1 VAQAGAGGGGA
12 GRAPQRRPRNRSGR
26 TAAFLVIG
34 VAVLGGA
41 GFGVWAGL
49 NRKPP
54 LRAGDPTSGI
64 PSEGLGV
71 KHPPRPGAPAAPP
84 AEPAAPPTPAPVVP
98 PSTPAAVER
107 KPGQT
112 LREIQ
117 ALVAAGKISAARAVA
132 EKFLK
137 STPTG
142 PEAEEIMGLTGVHP
156 HP

>member
-1 VAQAGAGGGGA
+1 MAQKGAAAGSEGAGAV
-12 GRAPQRRPRNRSGR
+12 PPRRPRNRSGR
-26 TAAFLVIG
+26 TAALLVVG
-34 VAVLGGA
+34 VAALGGA

-71 KHPPRPGAPAAPP
+71 RHPPRPGAP
-84 AEPAAPPTPAPVVP
+84 PAPVATVP
-98 PSTPAAVER
+98 PARAPSPPPSDTAAGER
-107 KPGQT
+107 KRGQT
-112 LREIQ
+112 LRDIQ
-117 ALVAAGKISAARAVA
+117 TLVTAGQISAARAMA

-137 STPTG
+137 TTPTG

>member
-1 VAQAGAGGGGA
+1 M
-12 GRAPQRRPRNRSGR
+12 
-26 TAAFLVIG
+26 LVVG
-34 VAVLGGA
+34 VAVLGGV

-71 KHPPRPGAPAAPP
+71 RHPPRPAPPSAPP
-84 AEPAAPPTPAPVVP
+84 AEAAMPTPAPSAP
-98 PSTPAAVER
+98 DAGER

-117 ALVAAGKISAARAVA
+117 ALVTAGKISAARAVA
-132 EKFLK
+132 ETFLK
-137 STPTG
+137 TTPTG